1 MKHINLILPVFFIGL
16 SLSMAQAPHTFSYQT
31 VIRDMNWQP
40 RSNETINI
48 SIAIVPGSPDGAADY
63 REVHIGVETNEIGLV
78 NLAIG
83 GGLQVSSSGFNE
95 IGWGDNIYFV
105 TIGIADPVQE
115 GGEPDYLIIGSTQL
129 RSVPYALFAETSENP
144 GNPGL
149 QGEEGDQGP
158 QGIQGSI
165 GPQGPQGPQG
175 IQGSIGPQGIQ
186 GSIGPQGPQG
196 PQGSSLYQ
204 LWLDAEWDPLV
215 NPDTS
220 LAAFFNAL
228 ELENNY
234 LELNNLT
241 INAGDIDGDNED
253 NCFEVTLGFGGSV
266 LMLGE
271 QTPCP

>member
-40 RSNETINI
+40 RSNEIINI
-48 SIAIVPGSPDGAADY
+48 SIAIVPGSPESPADY
-63 REVHIGVETNEIGLV
+63 REVHVGVETNEIGLV

-105 TIGIADPVQE
+105 TIGIASPVEE
-115 GGEPDYLIIGSTQL
+115 GEEPDYLIIGSTQL

-149 QGEEGDQGP
+149 QGEEGEQGP

-165 GPQGPQGPQG
+165 GPEGPQG
-175 IQGSIGPQGIQ
+175 IQGIQ
-186 GSIGPQGPQG
+186 GSVGPGGTPGTPGPAG
-196 PQGSSLYQ
+196 PEGPEGPSWSSIYEIWVEDNPGESLSSFFAQ
-204 LWLDAEWDPLV
+204 LEID
-215 NPDTS
+215 
-220 LAAFFNAL
+220 
-228 ELENNY
+228 NNY
-234 LELNNLT
+234 LDLSNLIIHT
-241 INAGDIDGDNED
+241 GDGV
-253 NCFEVTLGFGGSV
+253 CYSVTLGFGGSV

-271 QTPCP
+271 PISCP